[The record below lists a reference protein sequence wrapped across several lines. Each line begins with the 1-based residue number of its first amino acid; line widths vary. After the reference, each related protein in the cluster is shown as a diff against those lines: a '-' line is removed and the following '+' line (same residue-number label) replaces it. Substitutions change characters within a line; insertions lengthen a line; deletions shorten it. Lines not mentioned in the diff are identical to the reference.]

1 MAPTF
6 PGSEFA
12 ARGAGFP
19 LLGSPMR
26 FRSTILEADGTQS
39 LAVLDAADEQA
50 LHDQLHREGRALL
63 RVRALDTAP
72 VARTV
77 STQVRMATR
86 RLLLLTQAL
95 HEALDAGVP
104 LLGTFRA
111 VAEEEE
117 DPGIRA
123 LLHDLGE
130 RVAAGQMLS
139 DSLAVYPRSF
149 PAIYCALIRAGEQ
162 SGSLPEVLGSIA
174 GFLEWRLEIG
184 ATVKQA
190 MIYPLVVAAAGYAMV
205 LFLLAFVIP
214 RLGSVLSKMGGELP
228 WASRMLI
235 GASGFV
241 ADNIGA
247 IAVGS
252 IAAAGAAAWLLR
264 RPACQS
270 LMLQLLGA
278 LPVVRDLMTTLAIAQ
293 FARTFSVLLRSGLTM
308 TNALELGGASV
319 SLPRVRAG
327 IDGARERI
335 LAGAR
340 LGEALRGED
349 VLPPMALS
357 MVVVGEEAGRLPITF
372 ERLARLYDREV
383 KAAVK
388 RALGLLEPVVTVL
401 LGVVVGGVAVLVVGT
416 IYSAMK
422 GIGK

>member
-1 MAPTF
+1 
-6 PGSEFA
+6 
-12 ARGAGFP
+12 
-19 LLGSPMR
+19 MR

-50 LHDQLHREGRALL
+50 LHDQLHREGRSLL

-72 VARTV
+72 EARKV
-77 STQVRMATR
+77 STEVRMATR

-117 DPGIRA
+117 DPAIAA

-139 DSLAVYPRSF
+139 DSLAIYPRSF
-149 PAIYCALIRAGEQ
+149 PTIYCALIRAGEQ
-162 SGSLPEVLGSIA
+162 SGSLPDVLHSIA

-190 MIYPLVVAAAGYAMV
+190 MIYPLVVAAAGYGMV

-214 RLGSVLSKMGGELP
+214 RLGSVLSKIGGELP
-228 WASRMLI
+228 LASRLLI

-241 ADNIGA
+241 ADHIGA
-247 IAVGS
+247 IALGS
-252 IAAAGAAAWLLR
+252 IAAAVGAAWLLR
-264 RPACQS
+264 RQACQS
-270 LMLQLLGA
+270 LMLRFLGA

-308 TNALELGGASV
+308 TSALELGGASV
-319 SLPRVRAG
+319 SLPRVRSG

-335 LAGAR
+335 LAGAG
-340 LGEALRGED
+340 LGEALRVEA
-349 VLPPMALS
+349 VLPPVALS

-372 ERLARLYDREV
+372 ERLAKLYDREV

-401 LGVVVGGVAVLVVGT
+401 LGIVVGGVAVLVVGT